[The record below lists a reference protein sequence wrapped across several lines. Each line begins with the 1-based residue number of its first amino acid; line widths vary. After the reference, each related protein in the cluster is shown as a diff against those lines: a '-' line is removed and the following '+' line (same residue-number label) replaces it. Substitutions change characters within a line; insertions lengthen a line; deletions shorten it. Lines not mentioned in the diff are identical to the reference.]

1 MRTRAPAR
9 RPLRADARRN
19 RAHVLEIARAVFA
32 AEGTGVAMDELA
44 RRAGVGVGTL
54 YRQFPTKE
62 AMLAAI
68 ISERIA
74 STAAHAR
81 EFAHAPEPGA
91 AFFAFLRRMWS
102 DGMEK
107 RDLFE
112 ALSGSGIDVRATV
125 AGPAKT
131 LRGALATLLRRAQSA
146 GAVRAGLGVEDVLSL
161 FAGVSLATRRGG
173 TPARMLDVLIDG
185 LRARSEER

>member
-1 MRTRAPAR
+1 
-9 RPLRADARRN
+9 
-19 RAHVLEIARAVFA
+19 
-32 AEGTGVAMDELA
+32 
-44 RRAGVGVGTL
+44 
-54 YRQFPTKE
+54 
-62 AMLAAI
+62 
-68 ISERIA
+68 
-74 STAAHAR
+74 
-81 EFAHAPEPGA
+81 
-91 AFFAFLRRMWS
+91 
-102 DGMEK
+102 MEK

-131 LRGALATLLRRAQSA
+131 LRGALATLLRRAQAA

-185 LRARSEER
+185 LRVRSEER